1 MIPPTE
7 AGEEDGR
14 SLPDNPP
21 TLQLISRT
29 AIVPTIIIRSL
40 IMSSHPD
47 AAIPSSPLFSSPGI
61 PPTLVVADERRGDD
75 EVTP

>member
-7 AGEEDGR
+7 VGEEDGR

-29 AIVPTIIIRSL
+29 AIAPTIIIRSL

-47 AAIPSSPLFSSPGI
+47 AAIPSSPLF
-61 PPTLVVADERRGDD
+61 
-75 EVTP
+75 